1 MVAALTKPPRIP
13 FDYDAFYPVMIRLL
27 GREPDTHIRHG
38 LDGFFDFIYK
48 PKNEKEK
55 KKFAEAEY
63 TLAQQLDKY
72 DISFS
77 GSKCS
82 YQTADPNF
90 GEYLRVMISH
100 PVTAETTEAAEA
112 LHSNVR

>member
-1 MVAALTKPPRIP
+1 MTATLTSVPRIP
-13 FDYDAFYPVMIRLL
+13 FDYQAFYPVMVHYL
-27 GREPDTHIRHG
+27 GREPDTRVRYG

-48 PKNEKEK
+48 PKNKVEK
-55 KKFAEAEY
+55 KKFREVEY
-63 TLAQQLDKY
+63 VLAQQLDKY

-90 GEYLRVMISH
+90 GEHFRVMITH
-100 PVTAETTEAAEA
+100 PVTKETTESAEA
-112 LHSNVR
+112 LHCNVR